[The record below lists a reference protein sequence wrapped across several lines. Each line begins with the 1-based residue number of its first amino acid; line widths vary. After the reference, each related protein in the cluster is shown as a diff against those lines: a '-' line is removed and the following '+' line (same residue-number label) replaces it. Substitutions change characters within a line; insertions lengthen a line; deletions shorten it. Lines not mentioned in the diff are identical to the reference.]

1 MIPAT
6 TTIRK
11 AKLLIGTLYSDR
23 VTKKG
28 KALTRLAKLA
38 PAPRLTNNAGKA
50 QQIKVE
56 VEANKEKKLVVL
68 SSTLITHNLN
78 ISGVKPVIENFLL
91 DIF

>member
-6 TTIRK
+6 TIIRK

-38 PAPRLTNNAGKA
+38 PAPKLTNNAGKA
-50 QQIKVE
+50 QHINVE
-56 VEANKEKKLVVL
+56 VEANKEKKLVFC
-68 SSTLITHNLN
+68 TCR
-78 ISGVKPVIENFLL
+78 
-91 DIF
+91 

>member
-1 MIPAT
+1 MIPAM
-6 TTIRK
+6 TIISN
-11 AKLLIGTLYSDR
+11 ADTLIGILYCDR

-28 KALTRLAKLA
+28 KVLTRLAKLA
-38 PAPRLTNNAGKA
+38 PAPKLTNNAGKA